1 MTTTPATYDWLDDT
15 GSIDLRRV
23 VERLWAR
30 RVWIAISIAVF
41 TAGFVAA
48 ALLTEPVYRAKTV
61 FVSASSDREGMGNLT
76 SALGQLGGLAS
87 LAGLATGSTGTKNE
101 EALAVLRS
109 RAFTEGFIEDEHLMP
124 ILFARQWDPMAMQ
137 WRGPKENWPTPAKAY
152 KFFDD
157 QVRKISQDT
166 KTGLITLQIE
176 WNDPILSAQWANDLI
191 VRLNAEMR
199 ERAIE
204 STNASVGFLEQ
215 ELTKT
220 AAVETRQAIAR
231 LMEAQINQRMIA
243 NVTKQ
248 YAFRVADKA
257 MPSDRRDMV
266 RPNKLL
272 LFALGPTLGFSFG
285 AIIVLLFGSLRRS
298 RAAPI

>member
-1 MTTTPATYDWLDDT
+1 MTTPARYDWVDDT
-15 GSIDLRRV
+15 GSIDLGKV
-23 VERLWAR
+23 VARLWAR
-30 RVWIAISIAVF
+30 RVWIVLSIAAF
-41 TAGFVAA
+41 TIAFVAA

-61 FVSASSDREGMGNLT
+61 FVSASSDREGMGTLT

-87 LAGLATGSTGTKNE
+87 LAGLSLGSSGAKSE

-109 RAFTEGFIEDEHLMP
+109 RAFTERFIDDEHLMP
-124 ILFARQWDPMAMQ
+124 ILFARQWDPVAMQ
-137 WRGPKENWPTPAKAY
+137 WRGAKETWPTPAKAY
-152 KFFDD
+152 KLFDD
-157 QVRKISQDT
+157 RVRKISQDV

-176 WNDPILSAQWANDLI
+176 WNDPILTAQWANGLV

-199 ERAIE
+199 ARAIE

-215 ELTKT
+215 ELSKT
-220 AAVETRQAIAR
+220 AVVETRQAIAR

-243 NVTKQ
+243 NVTKE

-257 MPSDRRDMV
+257 MPSDRRDVV

-285 AIIVLLFGSLRRS
+285 ALVVLLFGALPKQPT
-298 RAAPI
+298 API

>member
-1 MTTTPATYDWLDDT
+1 
-15 GSIDLRRV
+15 
-23 VERLWAR
+23 
-30 RVWIAISIAVF
+30 
-41 TAGFVAA
+41 
-48 ALLTEPVYRAKTV
+48 
-61 FVSASSDREGMGNLT
+61 
-76 SALGQLGGLAS
+76 
-87 LAGLATGSTGTKNE
+87 
-101 EALAVLRS
+101 
-109 RAFTEGFIEDEHLMP
+109 
-124 ILFARQWDPMAMQ
+124 
-137 WRGPKENWPTPAKAY
+137 
-152 KFFDD
+152 
-157 QVRKISQDT
+157 
-166 KTGLITLQIE
+166 
-176 WNDPILSAQWANDLI
+176 
-191 VRLNAEMR
+191 
-199 ERAIE
+199 
-204 STNASVGFLEQ
+204 VGFLEQ

-220 AAVETRQAIAR
+220 TAVETRQAIAR